1 MAIGVFA
8 SCEVKPEKVA
18 EFKALVQ
25 QFLFESRKHSGCI
38 SYDCGKILDSE
49 NSYAFV
55 EKWASKEELDAH
67 LAHPFFVENA
77 PDLVA
82 CTQMGLNIQVVDLV

>member
-8 SCEVKPEKVA
+8 SCEVKPEKIA

-38 SYDCGKILDSE
+38 SYD
-49 NSYAFV
+49 FV

-82 CTQMGLNIQVVDLV
+82 CTQTGLNIQIVDLV